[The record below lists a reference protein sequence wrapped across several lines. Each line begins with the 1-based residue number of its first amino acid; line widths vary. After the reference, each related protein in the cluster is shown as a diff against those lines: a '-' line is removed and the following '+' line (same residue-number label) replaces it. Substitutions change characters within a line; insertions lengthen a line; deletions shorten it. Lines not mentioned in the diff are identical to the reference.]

1 MNSCQHAEKI
11 VDYRL
16 NQLTEEEK
24 AVFEAHLKSCEI
36 CQHELQVEMAIENEL
51 SAELD
56 PGFIENRIKARL
68 QLRQARDVRS
78 FWLYAFRMAVY
89 GVTATIVSMILL
101 PVLLKF
107 PLSSVLDLS
116 KYSSGLAGLLGQLAP
131 FNAFV
136 VIFGFCYIAVFF
148 ASMYTLTQI
157 RR

>member
-11 VDYRL
+11 IEYRL

-24 AVFEAHLKSCEI
+24 TEFETHLKSCEI
-36 CQHELQVEMAIENEL
+36 CQQESQVEMAIENEL

-56 PGFIENRIKARL
+56 PGFIENRIKAHL

-89 GVTATIVSMILL
+89 GVTATIVSVILL

-116 KYSSGLAGLLGQLAP
+116 KYSSGVAGLLGELAP
-131 FNAFV
+131 FNSFF
-136 VIFGFCYIAVFF
+136 IMFGFCYIAVFF

-157 RR
+157 QR

>member
-11 VDYRL
+11 IEYRL
-16 NQLTEEEK
+16 NRLTEEEK
-24 AVFEAHLKSCEI
+24 TEFETHLKSCEI
-36 CQHELQVEMAIENEL
+36 CQQELQVEMAIENEL

-56 PGFIENRIKARL
+56 PGFIENRIKARM
-68 QLRQARDVRS
+68 QLRQARDMRS
-78 FWLYAFRMAVY
+78 FWLYAFRMVVY

-116 KYSSGLAGLLGQLAP
+116 IHSSGVAGLLGQLAP
-131 FNAFV
+131 FSTFV

>member
-11 VDYRL
+11 IEYRL

-24 AVFEAHLKSCEI
+24 TEFETHLKSCEI
-36 CQHELQVEMAIENEL
+36 CQQELQVEMAIENEL

-56 PGFIENRIKARL
+56 PGFIENRIRARL

-89 GVTATIVSMILL
+89 GVTATIVSMLLL

-116 KYSSGLAGLLGQLAP
+116 KYSSGVAGLLDQLAP
-131 FNAFV
+131 FNTFFI
-136 VIFGFCYIAVFF
+136 IFGFCYIAVFF

-157 RR
+157 QR

>member
-11 VDYRL
+11 IEYRL

-24 AVFEAHLKSCEI
+24 TKFETHLKSCEI
-36 CQHELQVEMAIENEL
+36 CQQELQVEIAIENDL

-101 PVLLKF
+101 PVLLKL
-107 PLSSVLDLS
+107 PLPSVLDLS
-116 KYSSGLAGLLGQLAP
+116 DYSSGIAGLMGQLAP
-131 FNAFV
+131 FSTFFI
-136 VIFGFCYIAVFF
+136 IFGFC
-148 ASMYTLTQI
+148 
-157 RR
+157 